1 MGRARL
7 VNPQATM
14 PRKLVHRL
22 VAALGG
28 VCIAILVWATFA
40 SRGASV
46 RPDEL
51 GFLLNGWVLTGHNE
65 ILLGADFR
73 SFYTAGYG
81 FITATTAVIG
91 RGIDAQYRL
100 SLLVN
105 VGLVI
110 ATAATLAC
118 FAFRH
123 LAMSRRSSRTLAVIV
138 AITPA
143 VAANSLFAWSE
154 TLNRFLFVAVALLA
168 YEHVARPRLSTSV
181 GLGVWASFMVIAHG
195 RFTLLPA
202 LAVVLLLIVAA
213 YGPRT
218 RDAVIVAIVGV
229 VTAVVSYWVFTRI
242 NVSLRR
248 ELYPA
253 ATGKEG
259 RMVDKFT
266 NLSNL
271 PSLGRSATG
280 QLWYVLATS
289 FGLAAVGLAVNV
301 RSALIG
307 LRRPRNLRWLA
318 PTFVFASA
326 GSVAFASALQLLR
339 VIRPDHLVYGRYLEA
354 VSPLFVMLGL
364 CAITSGSGFARRAW
378 FGGIAATV
386 VCAGILAAAAG
397 RDELRTMTAAKE
409 FFAIPNAIA
418 LDWALKL
425 TKPAGYLSLTLAFC
439 LIGLVLAFVAKRST
453 PNFLALLAVI
463 SMGFTT
469 FTAARTVVP
478 YRDYFDQMTLDNAVN
493 KIVTNDRRETTI
505 LFDSGGL
512 GGQIFFDYRYL
523 LHPIQVDRADV
534 LWVDR
539 GPLRCVIG
547 AATRP
552 PEAIG
557 WEIVAH
563 ENDAASRGKQVRGNI
578 VLWMRTGVDSC

>member
-1 MGRARL
+1 MSKQVL
-7 VNPQATM
+7 
-14 PRKLVHRL
+14 HRL
-22 VAALGG
+22 VAGLGIA
-28 VCIAILVWATFA
+28 CIAVLVWATFA

-81 FITATTAVIG
+81 FITAAAAVAG

-105 VGLVI
+105 IGLVV
-110 ATAATLAC
+110 ATAATLAR

-123 LAMSRRSSRTLAVIV
+123 LSVSRRSAWTLAVIV

-154 TLNRFLFVAVALLA
+154 TLNRFLFVAIALLA
-168 YEHVARPRLSTSV
+168 YEHVARPRMSSSV
-181 GLGVWASFMVIAHG
+181 GLGVASSFMVIAHG

-202 LAVVLLLIVAA
+202 LAVVLIVVVGAF
-213 YGPRT
+213 GPRS
-218 RDAVIVAIVGV
+218 RDAVVVMVVGV
-229 VTAVVSYWVFTRI
+229 AGAVVSYFVFTRI
-242 NVSLRR
+242 NVWLRR

-301 RSALIG
+301 RSLLIG
-307 LRRPRNLRWLA
+307 FRRPRNLQWLA
-318 PTFVFASA
+318 PSFIFLAA
-326 GSVAFASALQLLR
+326 GSVALASTLQVLR

-364 CAITSGSGFARRAW
+364 CAVVTGSRFALRAW
-378 FGGIAATV
+378 SAGVALVA
-386 VCAGILAAAAG
+386 VCAAILAAAAG
-397 RDELRTMTAAKE
+397 RDELRALTSAKQ
-409 FFAIPNAIA
+409 FFAVPNAIA
-418 LDWALKL
+418 LDWALRL
-425 TKPAGYLSLTLAFC
+425 TKPAGYLSLTLAFVAISLA
-439 LIGLVLAFVAKRST
+439 LIFVARRNSAM
-453 PNFLALLAVI
+453 FLALVAFI
-463 SMGFTT
+463 SLGFTT

-478 YRDYFDQMTLDNAVN
+478 YRDYFDQMTLDNAFDKFVAG
-493 KIVTNDRRETTI
+493 DSRDTTV
-505 LFDSGGL
+505 LFDAGAL
-512 GGQIFFDYRYL
+512 GGQIFYDYRYL
-523 LHPIQVDRADV
+523 LHPVQVDRADV
-534 LWVDR
+534 YWVDR
-539 GPLRCVIG
+539 APLRCVIG
-547 AATRP
+547 ADVRP
-552 PEAIG
+552 PEDTG
-557 WEIVAH
+557 WEIVAR
-563 ENDAASRGKQVRGNI
+563 ENDAASRGKQERGNI

>member
-1 MGRARL
+1 
-7 VNPQATM
+7 VSPQPTM
-14 PRKLVHRL
+14 PKHVLHRL
-22 VAALGG
+22 VASLGIA
-28 VCIAILVWATFA
+28 CIAVLVWATFA

-81 FITATTAVIG
+81 FITAAAALAG

-105 VGLVI
+105 IGLVV
-110 ATAATLAC
+110 ATTAALAR

-123 LAMSRRSSRTLAVIV
+123 LSVSRRSARTLAVIV

-168 YEHVARPRLSTSV
+168 YEHVARPRVSSSI
-181 GLGVWASFMVIAHG
+181 GLGVASSFMVIAHG

-202 LAVVLLLIVAA
+202 LAVVLIVIVGAF
-213 YGPRT
+213 GQRG
-218 RDAVIVAIVGV
+218 RNAVIVTVAGV
-229 VTAVVSYWVFTRI
+229 ATAVVSYFVFTRI
-242 NVSLRR
+242 NVWLRR

-259 RMVDKFT
+259 RMIDKFT

-280 QLWYVLATS
+280 QLWYVIATS

-301 RSALIG
+301 RSLLIG
-307 LRRPRNLRWLA
+307 LRRPRNLQWLA
-318 PTFVFASA
+318 PTFIFLAA
-326 GSVAFASALQLLR
+326 GSVALASTLQVLR

-364 CAITSGSGFARRAW
+364 CAVATGSRFAFRAW
-378 FGGIAATV
+378 TAGIAAIVT
-386 VCAGILAAAAG
+386 CAAILAAAAG
-397 RDELRTMTAAKE
+397 RDELRALTSAKQ
-409 FFAIPNAIA
+409 FFAVPNAIA

-425 TKPAGYLSLTLAFC
+425 TKPAGYLSLTVAFVV
-439 LIGLVLAFVAKRST
+439 ISLVLIVAAKR
-453 PNFLALLAVI
+453 NGAIFLTLVAVI
-463 SMGFTT
+463 SLGVTT

-478 YRDYFDQMTLDNAVN
+478 YRDYFDQMTLDSAVE
-493 KIVTNDRRETTI
+493 KVVVGDARDTTV
-505 LFDSGGL
+505 LFDAGAL
-512 GGQIFFDYRYL
+512 GGQLFYDYRYL
-523 LHPIQVDRADV
+523 LHPVQVDRADV
-534 LWVDR
+534 YWIDR
-539 GPLRCVIG
+539 APLRCVIG
-547 AATRP
+547 ADVRP
-552 PEAIG
+552 PEDTG
-557 WEIVAH
+557 WEIVAR
-563 ENDAASRGKQVRGNI
+563 ENDAASRGKQERGNI